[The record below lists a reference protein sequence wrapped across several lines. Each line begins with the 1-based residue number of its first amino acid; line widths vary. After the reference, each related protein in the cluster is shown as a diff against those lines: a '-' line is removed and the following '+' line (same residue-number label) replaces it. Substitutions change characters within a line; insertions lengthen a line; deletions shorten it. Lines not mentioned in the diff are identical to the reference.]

1 MSQDDAQ
8 AKRRWLAIQG
18 TRLAGSAG
26 ALLGVALVA
35 RADAFPVKV
44 LGIALA
50 LSALLMA
57 AVVPRSLARRWRT
70 PR

>member
-1 MSQDDAQ
+1 MSPDDSRA
-8 AKRRWLAIQG
+8 RRRLLAIQAM
-18 TRLAGSAG
+18 RLAGSAG

-35 RADAFPVKV
+35 RADAFPIKI

-50 LSALLMA
+50 LSALLMTA
-57 AVVPRSLARRWRT
+57 TAPRALARRWRT

>member
-1 MSQDDAQ
+1 MSPEDGRAR
-8 AKRRWLAIQG
+8 RRWLAIQG
-18 TRLAGSAG
+18 ARLAGSAG

-35 RADAFPVKV
+35 RAHAFPVKV

-50 LSALLMA
+50 LSALLMSA
-57 AVVPRSLARRWRT
+57 TVPRALARRWRT